1 MSEGVRIRDIS
12 GKPGTTQRG
21 LVTIGETP
29 TGPINV
35 PVVIIS
41 GKRPGPTLCLTAGVH
56 ATEYPGMD
64 AVMRL
69 SHELRPEDISGVVI
83 AVPVVNTVMFGA
95 RSGFL
100 NPIDGQ
106 NLNRVAPGRP
116 DGTLS
121 EVLAHVLLNEII
133 GIADYHLDC
142 HGGDLPEALLPYAAY
157 NLTGDAAMDE
167 KGEAICRIYSP
178 RVFALYKD
186 GGPLPPITGSVT
198 YQATRR
204 GVVSVLTETG
214 SAGRLDPADVQYR
227 IRRVIDIMR
236 YLKMLDGEPQVASG
250 QLQAVTQFRVTAR
263 RGGLIRTD
271 VKVGDE
277 LKAGQLL
284 AEVVNVFGD
293 VVERIEAPRDGI
305 ARIVWTHRVVNTG
318 DSIVLCW
325 VAEPAPPFPSLAAY
339 TKP

>member
-1 MSEGVRIRDIS
+1 
-12 GKPGTTQRG
+12 
-21 LVTIGETP
+21 
-29 TGPINV
+29 
-35 PVVIIS
+35 
-41 GKRPGPTLCLTAGVH
+41 
-56 ATEYPGMD
+56 
-64 AVMRL
+64 
-69 SHELRPEDISGVVI
+69 
-83 AVPVVNTVMFGA
+83 
-95 RSGFL
+95 
-100 NPIDGQ
+100 
-106 NLNRVAPGRP
+106 
-116 DGTLS
+116 
-121 EVLAHVLLNEII
+121 
-133 GIADYHLDC
+133 
-142 HGGDLPEALLPYAAY
+142 
-157 NLTGDAAMDE
+157 
-167 KGEAICRIYSP
+167 
-178 RVFALYKD
+178 
-186 GGPLPPITGSVT
+186 
-198 YQATRR
+198 
-204 GVVSVLTETG
+204 
-214 SAGRLDPADVQYR
+214 
-227 IRRVIDIMR
+227 MR